1 MNTRESSLRNPFEKI
16 LKKKA
21 DKKPNV
27 EIPLKDIVYEFLDSD
42 SDENAD
48 KQALQPIDGEKLGKK
63 LDEKLIEDEKLDNK
77 PIDSAAPKE
86 TGSKTS
92 IREIKTAN
100 ESNKLRTIKE
110 GSTNPKKFKFIDPDV
125 NNIRQELPTPILPK
139 YQRVYGSDGDYLER
153 KHNLK
158 KRKMNNENKIVLDN
172 KKYILSID
180 THKAIRNY
188 TDTELAERHDKADK
202 NLANSWKSIISKYE
216 KLGKD
221 QALSDVVDLKTGT
234 IIVDNGHLKGLNQQ
248 DTLKRTEDRNYNVLG
263 RIKNSYD
270 DDFLDLLSSEN
281 VINEAKKKDIDVMD
295 LKERGILKGLNL
307 NLELTMS
314 DLDTDEEADGDED
327 ESFHLNSDDEILS
340 EAETIESQS
349 ASDIEVDDEIE
360 ESFD

>member
-1 MNTRESSLRNPFEKI
+1 M
-16 LKKKA
+16 
-21 DKKPNV
+21 
-27 EIPLKDIVYEFLDSD
+27 
-42 SDENAD
+42 
-48 KQALQPIDGEKLGKK
+48 
-63 LDEKLIEDEKLDNK
+63 
-77 PIDSAAPKE
+77 
-86 TGSKTS
+86 
-92 IREIKTAN
+92 
-100 ESNKLRTIKE
+100 
-110 GSTNPKKFKFIDPDV
+110 
-125 NNIRQELPTPILPK
+125 
-139 YQRVYGSDGDYLER
+139 
-153 KHNLK
+153 
-158 KRKMNNENKIVLDN
+158 
-172 KKYILSID
+172 
-180 THKAIRNY
+180 
-188 TDTELAERHDKADK
+188 
-202 NLANSWKSIISKYE
+202 
-216 KLGKD
+216 
-221 QALSDVVDLKTGT
+221 KTGT

-314 DLDTDEEADGDED
+314 DLDTEEEADGDED